1 MNIIVSTYGNGICCR
16 PDTTWEREN
25 RDLYSPDFIDGYLY
39 TPVLFARIAKAGK
52 CIGEKFAER
61 YYDSVGYGMLLYP
74 AELLENKISVSGA
87 GKDGTS
93 GSCRNI
99 AWASCMDHTS
109 VLPFP
114 MYNRITLESPENA
127 YRIFLDGKEIFST
140 HCGSAEMIGKSIAE
154 ASRYVS
160 MRTGDMIAI
169 ELAAPSALVS
179 HAEAEISADFCENEV
194 FRFRIIR

>member
-1 MNIIVSTYGNGICCR
+1 MNIIVQTYGGGICCR

-25 RDLYSPDFIDGYLY
+25 KDLYSPDFIDGYMY

-74 AELLENKISVSGA
+74 AGIF
-87 GKDGTS
+87 GKS
-93 GSCRNI
+93 L

-114 MYNRITLESPENA
+114 MYNRITLESPGNR
-127 YRIFLDGKEIFST
+127 YCICLDGKEIYST
-140 HCGSAEMIGKSIAE
+140 NCGSADMIGKAISE
-154 ASRYVS
+154 LSRYVS
-160 MRTGDMIAI
+160 IRIGDMIAI
-169 ELAAPSALVS
+169 ELAAPATLIWKAGGLAESAEDGPGDMQ
-179 HAEAEISADFCENEV
+179 AELSATFCDNEL
-194 FRFRIIR
+194 FRFRIIG